1 MYKVLIVDD
10 EIMIR
15 RGLSKIIHWEEI
27 GFEMAGAVGNA
38 MEALELI
45 KKTPVD
51 VLLTDISMPEMT
63 GLELIHQARK
73 ILPGLKTVVI
83 SGYSEFDY
91 AREAIELKVENY
103 ILKPLDPKKITETFQ
118 KICKELDQEQRR
130 ERREQYLQSEYEV
143 RRGADPEK
151 KGCDDEW
158 QTKMIQVLE
167 EGRYKELDGFVD
179 QWFLQME
186 KMDSRQIREYC
197 YKSLRKAAMYFHMDT
212 PPLFKIYQLSDQDQ
226 EKFSKILKEDMQ
238 MLASCL
244 KDNSESFTILISSKA
259 KNYID
264 VNYSKKDLS
273 LREIADKLNVS
284 YGYLSTAFM
293 PYISS
298 LVSVATVWMV
308 LLYPDKGPVN
318 SILTNVF
325 HIANPPQWFISSKW
339 ALKGIIM
346 MSVWHD
352 VGYYCIILLA
362 NMQGLS
368 AEVYE
373 SAAVDGAN
381 NIQTFFRITIP
392 MMASSIFFCITLA
405 TINSFKIFDQVNI
418 ITEGGPGFSTTVLVQ
433 AIYYYAFK
441 EYKIGYAAAVA
452 IVLFVIIFIFSTV
465 LQKLEEK
472 FTY

>member
-1 MYKVLIVDD
+1 MEKVLTVVIPSFNVEKYLRQTLESLRNEEILEDVEVLIVDD

-73 ILPGLKTVVI
+73 ILPGLKAVVI

-197 YKSLRKAAMYFHMDT
+197 YKSLRKAVMYFHMDT

-226 EKFSKILKEDMQ
+226 EKFSKILKD
-238 MLASCL
+238 A
-244 KDNSESFTILISSKA
+244 A
-259 KNYID
+259 
-264 VNYSKKDLS
+264 VNGIVKSHEFPPVLLSACFLS
-273 LREIADKLNVS
+273 LLFRSNGEN
-284 YGYLSTAFM
+284 YLFA
-293 PYISS
+293 
-298 LVSVATVWMV
+298 AR
-308 LLYPDKGPVN
+308 
-318 SILTNVF
+318 
-325 HIANPPQWFISSKW
+325 
-339 ALKGIIM
+339 
-346 MSVWHD
+346 
-352 VGYYCIILLA
+352 
-362 NMQGLS
+362 
-368 AEVYE
+368 
-373 SAAVDGAN
+373 SAASTTWLA
-381 NIQTFFRITIP
+381 RIVLVTVP
-392 MMASSIFFCITLA
+392 TPPGTGVMASTTGSTSAKRVSPQRLPSA
-405 TINSFKIFDQVNI
+405 PTWMPTS
-418 ITEGGPGFSTTVLVQ
+418 STT
-433 AIYYYAFK
+433 
-441 EYKIGYAAAVA
+441 
-452 IVLFVIIFIFSTV
+452 
-465 LQKLEEK
+465 
-472 FTY
+472 

>member
-73 ILPGLKTVVI
+73 ILPGLKAVVI

-167 EGRYKELDGFVD
+167 EGRYKEADG
-179 QWFLQME
+179 
-186 KMDSRQIREYC
+186 
-197 YKSLRKAAMYFHMDT
+197 
-212 PPLFKIYQLSDQDQ
+212 
-226 EKFSKILKEDMQ
+226 
-238 MLASCL
+238 
-244 KDNSESFTILISSKA
+244 
-259 KNYID
+259 KNGQQ
-264 VNYSKKDLS
+264 
-273 LREIADKLNVS
+273 ADK
-284 YGYLSTAFM
+284 G
-293 PYISS
+293 
-298 LVSVATVWMV
+298 
-308 LLYPDKGPVN
+308 
-318 SILTNVF
+318 
-325 HIANPPQWFISSKW
+325 
-339 ALKGIIM
+339 
-346 MSVWHD
+346 
-352 VGYYCIILLA
+352 ILL
-362 NMQGLS
+362 
-368 AEVYE
+368 
-373 SAAVDGAN
+373 
-381 NIQTFFRITIP
+381 
-392 MMASSIFFCITLA
+392 
-405 TINSFKIFDQVNI
+405 
-418 ITEGGPGFSTTVLVQ
+418 
-433 AIYYYAFK
+433 
-441 EYKIGYAAAVA
+441 
-452 IVLFVIIFIFSTV
+452 
-465 LQKLEEK
+465 
-472 FTY
+472 

>member
-73 ILPGLKTVVI
+73 ILPGLKAVVI

-197 YKSLRKAAMYFHMDT
+197 YKSLRKAAMHFHMDT

-284 YGYLSTAFM
+284 YGYLSTAFTKT
-293 PYISS
+293 YGENFKSY
-298 LVSVATVWMV
+298 LVSVRMEKAREFLMERK
-308 LLYPDKGPVN
+308 YKIYEIADKTGY
-318 SILTNVF
+318 T
-325 HIANPPQWFISSKW
+325 SSRYFT
-339 ALKGIIM
+339 
-346 MSVWHD
+346 D
-352 VGYYCIILLA
+352 
-362 NMQGLS
+362 
-368 AEVYE
+368 
-373 SAAVDGAN
+373 
-381 NIQTFFRITIP
+381 
-392 MMASSIFFCITLA
+392 
-405 TINSFKIFDQVNI
+405 
-418 ITEGGPGFSTTVLVQ
+418 
-433 AIYYYAFK
+433 AFK
-441 EYKIGYAAAVA
+441 KRFGISPGDYILRLNGESEV
-452 IVLFVIIFIFSTV
+452 
-465 LQKLEEK
+465 
-472 FTY
+472 